1 MIIDDAVDKLTTEFG
16 TAGERKNI
24 DKIVAV
30 IAKVVGKRNVPD
42 AVLNKVIAV
51 GRQLK
56 ALGIA

>member
-1 MIIDDAVDKLTTEFG
+1 MKIDDAVDTLTAEFG
-16 TAGERKNI
+16 TDSERKSI

-30 IAKVVGKRNVPD
+30 IAKVVGKRDVPD
-42 AVLNKVIAV
+42 VVLNKVIAV

>member
-1 MIIDDAVDKLTTEFG
+1 MKIDDAVNKLANEFG

-24 DKIVAV
+24 DKVVAV
-30 IAKVVGKRNVPD
+30 IAKVVGKREVPD
-42 AVLNKVIAV
+42 TVLNKVIAV